1 MNVALNTVY
10 SIGKT
15 RSLEERTVKFLRRKT
30 EKLIVLD
37 AAALDLSAYPA
48 FIRPLAAS
56 FVLNRLC
63 AHYIDEMS
71 YVMGHPVSSRRY
83 MGVEKY

>member
-1 MNVALNTVY
+1 MKAFGTYFQN
-10 SIGKT
+10 
-15 RSLEERTVKFLRRKT
+15 
-30 EKLIVLD
+30 D
-37 AAALDLSAYPA
+37 PA
-48 FIRPLAAS
+48 RPLAAS

-63 AHYIDEMS
+63 VHYVDQMS